1 MNQSIVKHWRTAGIL
16 LLILLLLTPLGVQA
30 QDEETEYRMEWGVG
44 VGTSFGLTDVNSKFF
59 GGSHVAGELLAR
71 FPLNPRMAIKAQL
84 GAGGLRGNTVNVDN
98 FYPADPNVSGPTMLQ
113 YAYKGAII
121 DLSALYELHFLPYG
135 FQQDFREFK
144 RISPYIQMGLGLTYG
159 TPSNAFTFNIPLG
172 AGVKFKVSRRVNLGL
187 EWRMH
192 FTPSDKLDGLKA
204 PLGIKSGGFRN
215 KDYYSFT
222 QLTITYDLA
231 PRCPTCNRDE
241 R

>member
-1 MNQSIVKHWRTAGIL
+1 VKHWRTVGTL

-84 GAGGLRGNTVNVDN
+84 GVGGLRGNTVNVDN

>member
-1 MNQSIVKHWRTAGIL
+1 MTLDKVKHLLAVRTL
-16 LLILLLLTPLGVQA
+16 LLMLLLLSPLGAQA

-44 VGTSFGLTDVNSKFF
+44 FGTSFGLTDVNSKFF

-98 FYPADPNVSGPTMLQ
+98 FYPADPNVSGPTELQ
-113 YAYKGAII
+113 YTCKGAIF

-144 RISPYIQMGLGLTYG
+144 RIVPYVQMGLGLTYG
-159 TPSNAFTFNIPLG
+159 TPGNAFTLNIPIG
-172 AGVKFKVSRRVNLGL
+172 AGVKFKVSRRINLGL

-192 FTPSDKLDGLKA
+192 FTPSDKLDGLNA

-215 KDYYSFT
+215 KDHYSFT
-222 QLTITYDLA
+222 QLTITYDLS

-241 R
+241 

>member
-1 MNQSIVKHWRTAGIL
+1 
-16 LLILLLLTPLGVQA
+16 VQA

>member
-1 MNQSIVKHWRTAGIL
+1 MNQSIVKHWRTAGTL

-84 GAGGLRGNTVNVDN
+84 GVGGLRGNTVNVDN

-222 QLTITYDLA
+222 QLTTTYDLA

>member
-1 MNQSIVKHWRTAGIL
+1 
-16 LLILLLLTPLGVQA
+16 
-30 QDEETEYRMEWGVG
+30 
-44 VGTSFGLTDVNSKFF
+44 
-59 GGSHVAGELLAR
+59 
-71 FPLNPRMAIKAQL
+71 
-84 GAGGLRGNTVNVDN
+84 
-98 FYPADPNVSGPTMLQ
+98 MLQ
-113 YAYKGAII
+113 YAYMGAII